1 MKTHKLNILF
11 WNEHDKMTKEITILT
26 AYPSYEDVEEY
37 LYCNELDDFKT
48 DGGNFD
54 YFEINF
60 VD

>member
-1 MKTHKLNILF
+1 MKTHTLNILF
-11 WNEHDKMTKEITILT
+11 WNKDDDNTKQITIHT

-37 LYCNELDDFKT
+37 LESNGLDDFKI

-60 VD
+60 V